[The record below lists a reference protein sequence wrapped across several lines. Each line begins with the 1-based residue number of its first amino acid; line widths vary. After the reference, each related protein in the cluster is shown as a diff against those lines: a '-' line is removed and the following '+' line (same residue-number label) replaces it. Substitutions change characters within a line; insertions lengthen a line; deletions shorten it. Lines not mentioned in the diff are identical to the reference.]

1 MPDSADQRAEMV
13 RRQLRSRDI
22 TDRNVLNA
30 FAAVRREAFVPDRM
44 KPYAYDDRPLP
55 IGAEQTISQ
64 PYIVALMLQY
74 LDIEKDAK
82 VLEIGTGSGY
92 QTALLAEICT
102 EVWTVERIETLY
114 RTAKEVLDGLGYDNI
129 HYRLGDGRDGWPEEA
144 PFDRIVVSASTA
156 DVPQALE
163 DQLAEGGK
171 LLIPV
176 GPQGHQVL
184 TLIERRGGQIHR
196 NPLESCVFVPLL
208 GGMRGG

>member
-176 GPQGHQVL
+176 GPQGHQML

>member
-13 RRQLRSRDI
+13 RRQLKSRDI

-92 QTALLAEICT
+92 QTALLADICT

-129 HYRLGDGRDGWPEEA
+129 HYRLGDGRDGWPKEA

-208 GGMRGG
+208 SGMRGG